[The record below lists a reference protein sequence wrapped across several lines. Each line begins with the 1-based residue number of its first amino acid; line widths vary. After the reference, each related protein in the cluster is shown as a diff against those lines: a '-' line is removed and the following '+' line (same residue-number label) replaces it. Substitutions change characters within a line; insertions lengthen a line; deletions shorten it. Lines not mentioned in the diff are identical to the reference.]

1 LLGNITTKSD
11 GAWVGGNL
19 TIGGEVQ
26 LNHSDFTSCTTGSG
40 CILRVIKGKVQTT
53 DNVTPWIGDEEQN
66 SVFRRSTTNPNDTF
80 YSTTGGTAAT
90 AGANASAWQQYLR
103 VGVTETSLQWP
114 AKDDIAMI
122 VAGSS
127 EIRGDLLVR
136 KANGTT
142 FGNEGNNQKLNL
154 SSSTSTYTELDTK
167 IIDGKV
173 LLTAKQKSSRDPTIT
188 PANLA
193 ISSATTLF
201 SADGASTKIGIN
213 TPTGTTPAATLDVVG
228 DAKISQRMMVGTDP
242 TESTFFADGGSK
254 RVGIKTSNPNKE
266 LDVVGSASISNS
278 LIIGFSST
286 ENPESND
293 KLKING
299 NAQFVG
305 STRADGYYYN
315 SDRRYKSDIEALQSP
330 LENLFKLSGYT
341 YFNKLSQKQDI
352 GVIAQE
358 VETVYPELVQTDA
371 DGYKSVQYGNLVAP
385 IIEAIKELA
394 HKIDSL
400 FTLYVSQQAKI
411 DSLEARLLKLETK

>member
-1 LLGNITTKSD
+1 
-11 GAWVGGNL
+11 
-19 TIGGEVQ
+19 
-26 LNHSDFTSCTTGSG
+26 
-40 CILRVIKGKVQTT
+40 
-53 DNVTPWIGDEEQN
+53 
-66 SVFRRSTTNPNDTF
+66 
-80 YSTTGGTAAT
+80 
-90 AGANASAWQQYLR
+90 
-103 VGVTETSLQWP
+103 
-114 AKDDIAMI
+114 MI